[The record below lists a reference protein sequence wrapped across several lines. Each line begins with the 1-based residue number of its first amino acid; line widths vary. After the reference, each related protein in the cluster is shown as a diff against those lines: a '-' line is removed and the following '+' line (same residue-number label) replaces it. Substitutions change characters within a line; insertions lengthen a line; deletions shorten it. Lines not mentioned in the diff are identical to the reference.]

1 MRLVIMDR
9 DGVINQESAA
19 YIKSPEEW
27 IPISGSLEAIARLN
41 KAGFVVV
48 IASNQSGVGRGL
60 FSLKTLEAIHAR
72 MQSALG
78 AVGGHLDGIFFC
90 PHKPEDDCDCR
101 KPKTGLFRQ
110 IAEHFHIGL
119 EGVPFIGD
127 SPRDITVARAVG
139 ARPILVRTGDG
150 ERTLRQMPETVG
162 VEVYADLAEAA
173 SKLINEIH

>member
-1 MRLVIMDR
+1 VRLVIMDR

-27 IPISGSLEAIARLN
+27 IPIPGSLEAIARLN

-48 IASNQSGVGRGL
+48 VASNQSGVGRGL
-60 FSLKTLEAIHAR
+60 FSLKTLEAINAR
-72 MQSALG
+72 MESALN

-90 PHKPEDDCDCR
+90 PHRPEDDCDCR
-101 KPKTGLFRQ
+101 KPKPGLLKQ
-110 IAEHFHIGL
+110 IAERFHIDL
-119 EGVPFIGD
+119 AGVPFIGD
-127 SPRDITVARAVG
+127 SPRDIAVARAVA
-139 ARPILVRTGDG
+139 ARPMLVRTGDG

-173 SKLINEIH
+173 AKLINEIH